1 MILLISGS
9 LYVER
14 LFLHFRGGKI
24 AQARCHWQRCNTHT
38 LRTHLTDN
46 FCRRTRTVL
55 HLISTSRYSLL
66 SQYSPTS
73 STSVCMALQ
82 AVEAIPS
89 PYHETS
95 LPANDSRAKE
105 KRRRMPLDVTV
116 KRMSNRDL
124 TKIIPLMAVRGVCR
138 HQTQHSVKI
147 KTLLLPASFF
157 TSST

>member
-1 MILLISGS
+1 M
-9 LYVER
+9 
-14 LFLHFRGGKI
+14 HFRGGKI
-24 AQARCHWQRCNTHT
+24 AQARCHWQRFNTHT
-38 LRTHLTDN
+38 LRTHLPDN
-46 FCRRTRTVL
+46 FCRRTRTAL
-55 HLISTSRYSLL
+55 HLISTSRYSQT
-66 SQYSPTS
+66 SQTS

-82 AVEAIPS
+82 AFEAIPS

-95 LPANDSRAKE
+95 LRANDSRAKG

-147 KTLLLPASFF
+147 KTLLSSSLLPTHFF
-157 TSST
+157 HII

>member
-24 AQARCHWQRCNTHT
+24 AQARCHWQRFNTHT
-38 LRTHLTDN
+38 LRTHLPDN

-55 HLISTSRYSLL
+55 HLISTSRYSLT
-66 SQYSPTS
+66 SQTS

-82 AVEAIPS
+82 AFEAIPS

-95 LPANDSRAKE
+95 LRANDSRAKG